1 MSHEHSNRATDGVTV
16 PKVVISIIAFLITV
30 GVGSWGYLWSQN
42 ADTGEAQTNR
52 LIEQQDKILDH
63 MATQSTA
70 LTATTIQM
78 GSVIN
83 NQEKQYKEQ
92 KESNERLR
100 EVEAGNAARDVQ
112 INAYWRQANETNAKL
127 ASQGEQMA
135 AILTELKNHTHE
147 PH

>member
-1 MSHEHSNRATDGVTV
+1 MSTNNRSTDGVTV
-16 PKVVISIIAFLITV
+16 PKVVISIIAFLVTI
-30 GVGSWGYLWSQN
+30 GVGSWGYLWAQN

-63 MATQSTA
+63 MATQSNA
-70 LTATTIQM
+70 LTATTTQM
-78 GSVIN
+78 GAVIN
-83 NQEKQYKEQ
+83 NQEKQYREQ

-100 EVEAGNAARDVQ
+100 EVEESNAARDVQ

-127 ASQGEQMA
+127 AAQGEQMA
-135 AILTELKNHTHE
+135 AILSELKNHTHE